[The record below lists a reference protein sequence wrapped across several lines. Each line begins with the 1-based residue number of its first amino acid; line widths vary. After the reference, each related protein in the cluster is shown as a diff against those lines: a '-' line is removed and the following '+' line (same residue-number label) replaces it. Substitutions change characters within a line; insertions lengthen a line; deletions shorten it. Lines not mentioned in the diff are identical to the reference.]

1 MSDLEGRV
9 AVITGASR
17 GVGRQLAI
25 DLAAAGARVVVN
37 YARSEAKAAR
47 VVEEIVAAGGQAFA
61 YRADVSQA
69 GDVEG
74 MVAAALDA
82 YGRIDLLVNNAA
94 VNIDRPFLELSEA
107 DWDTVHGVNLKG
119 AFLCSQAVGR
129 AMWAAGSGRIVNIAA
144 VTGINARLNAANFC
158 PSKAGLIMLTK
169 CVALELAPRV
179 QVNCIAP
186 GFFRSELVSE
196 LYSEAQIDAAVA
208 ATPLARMG
216 ELGELSEVVKFL
228 ASPAAA
234 FITGQTL
241 IVDGGRVMH

>member
-129 AMWAAGSGRIVNIAA
+129 AMWGAGRGRIVNIAA
-144 VTGINARLNAANFC
+144 TTGINARLNAANFC

-196 LYSEAQIDAAVA
+196 LYSEAEIDAAVA

-216 ELGELSEVVKFL
+216 ELGELSQVVEFL
-228 ASPAAA
+228 ASGAAA

-241 IVDGGRVMH
+241 IVDGGRVMR